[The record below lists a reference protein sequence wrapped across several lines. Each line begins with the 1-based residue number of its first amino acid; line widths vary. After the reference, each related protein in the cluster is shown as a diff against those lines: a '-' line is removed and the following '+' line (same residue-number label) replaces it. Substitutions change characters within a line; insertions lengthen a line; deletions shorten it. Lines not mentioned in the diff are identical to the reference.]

1 MKAQL
6 TDTRVRLAA
15 VSAGLEAAKPDEG
28 PINGHALPS
37 AVSATPMLAA
47 DTANPKALRRDYP
60 NHTYRQGSEDK

>member
-28 PINGHALPS
+28 PINGHGYGELKEALPQCRK
-37 AVSATPMLAA
+37 T
-47 DTANPKALRRDYP
+47 
-60 NHTYRQGSEDK
+60 